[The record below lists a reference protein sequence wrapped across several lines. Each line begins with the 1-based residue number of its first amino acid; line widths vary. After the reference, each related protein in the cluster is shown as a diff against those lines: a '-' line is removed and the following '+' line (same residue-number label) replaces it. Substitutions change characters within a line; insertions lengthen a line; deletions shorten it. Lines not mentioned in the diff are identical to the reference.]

1 MNREVQIY
9 IEGIVPNT
17 VSGGFNYDKIDLFK
31 DENINVSS
39 SIQNI
44 QDLSKV
50 YTDFSQSFT
59 VPATSNNNKIF

>member
-9 IEGIVPNT
+9 IEGIVPNDY
-17 VSGGFNYDKIDLFK
+17 SKIDLFK

-50 YTDFSQSFT
+50 YTDFS
-59 VPATSNNNKIF
+59 